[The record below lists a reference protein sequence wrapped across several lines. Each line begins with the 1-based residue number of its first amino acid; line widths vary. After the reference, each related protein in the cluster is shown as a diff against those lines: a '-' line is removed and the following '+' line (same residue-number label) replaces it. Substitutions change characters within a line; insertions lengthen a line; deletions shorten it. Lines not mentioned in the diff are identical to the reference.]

1 MPCNCQNTG
10 SAARSKAQLIQANGK
25 AAIRGS
31 TQSPAR
37 PAFASIRYT
46 GPTSVTTTGAVSGR
60 EYKFAHTGAIV
71 QVDLRDRAALAKV
84 PHLRQI

>member
-10 SAARSKAQLIQANGK
+10 SPARSKAQSIHANGK

-31 TQSPAR
+31 AQSPAR
-37 PAFASIRYT
+37 PSFASVRYT
-46 GPTSVTTTGAVSGR
+46 GTTSVTTIGAVSGR
-60 EYKFAHTGAIV
+60 EYKFAHNGAIV